1 MGRATALALAAAG
14 ARIIVHYGRNAGEA
28 DAVVDQI
35 RKAQGRAD
43 AISTDLA
50 MPDGPHALAAHV
62 RSLVGERLDILVS
75 NAGISS
81 ATSFENMTVQQFDEL
96 FAVNVR
102 APYFL
107 VQQLLPLLSSGSNIL
122 FVSSLGA
129 RAAVG
134 TLSAYASTKGAI
146 NTLVRY
152 FAAALGPRGIRV
164 NAVAPGVIDTDM
176 SNFTK
181 TEDGRALVTAMQAM
195 KGIGQPGDVASVIAF
210 LVSSDAR
217 WITGEIIAVDGGS
230 RL

>member
-1 MGRATALALAAAG
+1 
-14 ARIIVHYGRNAGEA
+14 
-28 DAVVDQI
+28 
-35 RKAQGRAD
+35 
-43 AISTDLA
+43 LA

-62 RSLVGERLDILVS
+62 RSLVGERLDILVL

-107 VQQLLPLLSSGSNIL
+107 VQQLLPLLGSGSNIL

-164 NAVAPGVIDTDM
+164 NCGRTRGNRYRHV
-176 SNFTK
+176 K
-181 TEDGRALVTAMQAM
+181 LHQDGRRTGL
-195 KGIGQPGDVASVIAF
+195 GDRHASHEGNWPT
-210 LVSSDAR
+210 R
-217 WITGEIIAVDGGS
+217 
-230 RL
+230 